1 MQLIEI
7 SAEKVKPFEISSA
20 FSICTFFFFHFLK
33 ISRWK
38 LEHFKITNN
47 FLAPTDVFPFSVTEV
62 VWEGDA
68 AENNN
73 TEKNAAA
80 NGVENR

>member
-1 MQLIEI
+1 M
-7 SAEKVKPFEISSA
+7 
-20 FSICTFFFFHFLK
+20 
-33 ISRWK
+33 
-38 LEHFKITNN
+38 EHFKITNN